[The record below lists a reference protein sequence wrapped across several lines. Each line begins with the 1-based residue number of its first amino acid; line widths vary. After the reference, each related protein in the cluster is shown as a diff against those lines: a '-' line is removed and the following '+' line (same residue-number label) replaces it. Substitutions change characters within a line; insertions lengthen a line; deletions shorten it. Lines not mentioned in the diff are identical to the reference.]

1 VSIIDHEKYFTSLPR
16 EYYLSEE
23 RYREE
28 LVKIW
33 QKQWVY
39 VGHVS
44 QIRSKGDYITYEIGD
59 ESVVVI
65 RGDSEEV
72 HAHLNVCRHRGL
84 RLCDQAFGHVPRRL
98 VCPYHSWSY
107 DLNGTLKNATRQ
119 PDGEFFDYKDF
130 GLRNV
135 HVEVWRGFI
144 FVCLA
149 DETPGVIADMIDA
162 ESTAAMDLVEPLKL
176 KVAHEVVYESDADW
190 KLLLENGVEC
200 YHCPSV
206 HPEFCV
212 VLNAD
217 QMSDYYDKDM
227 VPDVVQGLVIPV
239 KGELESLSMDGH
251 YVSKKLLGKFDS
263 GTPIPYEFGAGFMTQ
278 PGYAWAGFHPDY
290 GMVAN
295 CLPAGPG
302 KTKMICQWFVHED
315 AVEGVDYD
323 IDDLIKIWDVTNH
336 QDLNI
341 LARQQAG
348 LRSVRYTP
356 GPNSYTQ
363 EPGIHASLKKYL
375 EMMGEVN

>member
-1 VSIIDHEKYFTSLPR
+1 VSIIEHEKYFTSLPR
-16 EYYLSEE
+16 EYYLTEE
-23 RYREE
+23 RYQQE

-44 QIRSKGDYITYEIGD
+44 QIRAKGDYFTYEIGD

-65 RGDSEEV
+65 RGEGDQV
-72 HAHLNVCRHRGL
+72 HTHMNVCRHRGL
-84 RLCDQAFGHVPRRL
+84 RLCDQAFGQVARRL

-107 DLNGTLKNATRQ
+107 DLDGTLKNATRQ
-119 PDGEFFDYKDF
+119 ADGEYFDYKDY
-130 GLRNV
+130 GLINA
-135 HVEVWRGFI
+135 HVEVWLGFI

-149 DETPGVIADMIDA
+149 DETPGPIADMIDA
-162 ESTAAMDLVEPLKL
+162 KSTAAMELVEPLKI
-176 KVAHEVVYESDADW
+176 KVAHEVVYDADADW

-212 VLNAD
+212 SLNAK
-217 QMSDYYDKDM
+217 QMSSYYDKDM
-227 VPDVVQGLVIPV
+227 VPNVVQGLIIPV
-239 KGELESLSMDGH
+239 QGELESLSMDGH
-251 YVSKKLLGKFDS
+251 YVSKKLLGKFDT
-263 GTPIPYEFGAGFMTQ
+263 GTPVPYEFGAGFMTQ

-302 KTKMICQWFVHED
+302 KTKMVCQWFVHED

-323 IDDLIKIWDVTNH
+323 IDELIMIWDITNN
-336 QDLNI
+336 QDLHI
-341 LARQQAG
+341 LTRQQAG
-348 LRSVRYTP
+348 LRTTRYTP
-356 GPNSYTQ
+356 GPNSYAQ

-375 EMMGEVN
+375 EMMGEAN